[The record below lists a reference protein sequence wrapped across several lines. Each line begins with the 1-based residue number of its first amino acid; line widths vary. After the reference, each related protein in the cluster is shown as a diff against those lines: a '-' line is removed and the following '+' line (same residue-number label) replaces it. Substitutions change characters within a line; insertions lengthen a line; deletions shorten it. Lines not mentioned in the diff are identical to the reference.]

1 MDEVETEFLQS
12 QRFKALVW
20 WKYIDN
26 TFIIWTHSE
35 KVFASVEKTILNPI
49 LSLFLKV
56 IETLLTSLTSI

>member
-49 LSLFLKV
+49 LSLFLEV